1 MAKLQRETTRQPTS
15 TRARWEKR
23 IAGPNTI
30 HKLMEGKVS
39 SPTIKLLINA
49 PSAISNLNPNDPSIS
64 KKVLHVG
71 SAWETFFNSASPEE
85 LECGR
90 PPFLRFID
98 AVEHALENAKS
109 KAAAEEM
116 LRAITLPPL
125 LMEEPTYIL
134 SALFRVFSANPNQD
148 KGTTAFAHL
157 EANSALLFTTPQK
170 LKLNILRGILEFY
183 EQNPDYL
190 LTPQSRECARSISGL
205 LFAYQKYLLHSNNID
220 LLAFGLSWA
229 AQGVKDK
236 ISLMGIIADR
246 HPQPTQTIL
255 FSKVAEL
262 VPLMPIY
269 RTEGKELY
277 SERFKF
283 MFPHMC
289 RVQTNLAA
297 LSIAQETV
305 LQDRLEREAKRHLNA
320 TGRCFLA
327 NDSQTGT
334 IH

>member
-15 TRARWEKR
+15 TRARWEKK
-23 IAGPNTI
+23 IAGPDTM
-30 HKLMEGKVS
+30 HRLMEGKVA
-39 SPTIKLLINA
+39 SPTLKLLINA
-49 PSAISNLNPNDPSIS
+49 PSAISNLNPNNPATP
-64 KKVLHVG
+64 KKILQVG
-71 SAWETFFNSASPEE
+71 SAWETFFNSAAPEE

-98 AVEHALENAKS
+98 AVESAVENAKS
-109 KAAAEEM
+109 KAAAEE
-116 LRAITLPPL
+116 LLGAITLPTL
-125 LMEEPTYIL
+125 LMEDPVYIL
-134 SALFRVFSANPNQD
+134 SALFRVFSAHPNEN
-148 KGTTAFAHL
+148 KGMTAFAHL

-170 LKLNILRGILEFY
+170 LKLSILRGILEFY
-183 EQNPDYL
+183 EQEPDYL

-220 LLAFGLSWA
+220 LLAFGISWA
-229 AQGVKDK
+229 AQDVKEK
-236 ISLMGIIADR
+236 ISLMGKIADR
-246 HPQPTQTIL
+246 YPQSTQTIL

-269 RTEGKELY
+269 RTEGRELY

-297 LSIAQETV
+297 LSIAHEAV
-305 LQDRLEREAKRHLNA
+305 LQDRLEREAQRHLNS
-320 TGRCFLA
+320 TGRYFLA
-327 NDSQTGT
+327 DDSQIGT